1 MLEHLNAYQRS
12 AVEHSEGPLLILAGA
27 GTGKTRVLTYRLARL
42 IEKKLVEPKQILAVT
57 FARKAALEMAS
68 RLENLLS
75 QPSMIG
81 EIPIGTFHSLSGSLL
96 RESTNA
102 TVKLELLTEAKQLNL
117 IKEILQK
124 LSLSGPDWQP
134 LEVSRKMSLAKGKL
148 LSPDDLAGDN
158 ESQLAT
164 VYRIYQHTL
173 EKDNFLDFDDL
184 ITRLILRWE
193 GEPKL
198 LYRHQSLFRMVLV
211 DEFQDVNEAQYRW
224 LQLLAGPHRNLC
236 VVGDT
241 DQSIYSFR
249 GSHIAIF
256 QRFQED
262 FPEARVIKLEQ
273 NYRSSQ
279 RILHAAVNVISHNSN
294 PLTCKLWSE
303 GDQGSPL
310 RLGRLGDDKQE
321 ARFIVDEIER
331 LVGGS
336 SHYQIYQSK
345 DLASIEE
352 SQYGFSD
359 FAVLYRTH
367 AQSRSL
373 VEAFSSAG
381 IPFQLVGEKA
391 PFSTPAADGLLA
403 YLCYAMDTSSTKNL
417 QVIFNLP
424 PRGLGDKAWQWLDGE
439 IDKGISSWEALRLAS
454 RNRGFPVRYQAA
466 TDLLRRAI
474 ISLQNLMVE
483 LPLMELLARAWE
495 ETGLRQYFAEGVS
508 AQESFRWLHLLA
520 GLHGDK
526 PAVETLPAFL
536 DDLSQWRAGDFF
548 DPRADAVAMMTLHA
562 AKGLE
567 FPVVFI
573 CGLDQDLL
581 PLAHKNQGQEALQE
595 ERRLFYVAMTRAR
608 HLLVLSTVDRR
619 SFYGEY
625 RTCNP
630 STFIREIPDHSLEE
644 VSPPARKKKKI
655 PKEKQLTLF

>member
-1 MLEHLNAYQRS
+1 MLEHLNEPQRL

-27 GTGKTRVLTYRLARL
+27 GTGKTRVLTYRLAHL
-42 IEKKLVEPKQILAVT
+42 IEKKLVKPHQILAVT
-57 FARKAALEMAS
+57 FARKAALEMAT
-68 RLENLLS
+68 RLEKLLS
-75 QPSMIG
+75 QPSRIR

-96 RESTNA
+96 RESTKA
-102 TVKLELLTEAKQLNL
+102 TIELELLSEARQQDL

-124 LSLSGPDWQP
+124 LSLSGPNWQP
-134 LEVSRKMSLAKGKL
+134 QEVSRKISLAKGRL
-148 LSPDDLAGDN
+148 LSPDDLARDN
-158 ESQLAT
+158 ESQLAS

-184 ITRLILRWE
+184 ISRLVLRWQ

-198 LYRHQSLFRMVLV
+198 LSRHQSLFRMILV

-224 LQLLAGPHRNLC
+224 LQLLAEPHRNLC

-262 FPEARVIKLEQ
+262 FPEAQVIKLEQ

-279 RILHAAVNVISHNSN
+279 RILEAAVKVISHNGN
-294 PLTCKLWSE
+294 PLSCKLWSE
-303 GDQGSPL
+303 GDPGSPL
-310 RLGRLGDDKQE
+310 QYSRLGDDKQE

-345 DLASIEE
+345 DLASPAE

-367 AQSRSL
+367 AQSRPL
-373 VEAFSSAG
+373 VEAFTSAG
-381 IPFQLVGEKA
+381 IPFQLLGEKA
-391 PFSTPAADGLLA
+391 PFATPAADGLLS

-439 IDKGISSWEALRLAS
+439 IDRGISSWEALRLAS

-474 ISLQNLMVE
+474 VSLQKLMVE
-483 LPLMELLARAWE
+483 LPLAELLARAWE
-495 ETGLRQYFAEGVS
+495 ETGLRQYFAEGAS
-508 AQESFRWLHLLA
+508 AQESFRWLYLLA

-526 PAVETLPAFL
+526 PAVESLPAFL

-608 HLLVLSTVDRR
+608 HRLILSTVNRR
-619 SFYGEY
+619 SFYGQY
-625 RTCNP
+625 RTCKP

-644 VSPPARKKKKI
+644 VSPPARKKKK
-655 PKEKQLTLF
+655 PSKEKQLTLF

>member
-1 MLEHLNAYQRS
+1 MLEQLNEAQRL
-12 AVEHSEGPLLILAGA
+12 AVEHSKGPLLIIAGA
-27 GTGKTRVLTYRLARL
+27 GTGKTGVLIRRLAHL
-42 IEKKLVEPKQILAVT
+42 IEKKLVKPNQIMAVT
-57 FARKAALEMAS
+57 FSRKAALEMAT
-68 RLENLLS
+68 RLKNLLP
-75 QPSMIG
+75 QPFKI
-81 EIPIGTFHSLSGSLL
+81 EEVPIGTFHSLSGSLL
-96 RESTNA
+96 RESTKA
-102 TVKLELLTEAKQLNL
+102 TVKLELLSEAKQLDL
-117 IKEILQK
+117 IKEILRK

-134 LEVSRKMSLAKGKL
+134 LDISRKISLAKGRL
-148 LSPDDLAGDN
+148 LSPDDLGRDN

-184 ITRLILRWE
+184 ISRLVLRWE
-193 GEPKL
+193 REPNL
-198 LYRHQSLFRMVLV
+198 LARHQNLFKMLLV

-224 LQLLAGPHRNLC
+224 LQLLAAPHRNLC

-241 DQSIYSFR
+241 DQAIYSFR
-249 GSHIAIF
+249 GSHITIF

-262 FPEARVIKLEQ
+262 FSDTQVIKLER

-279 RILHAAVNVISHNSN
+279 RILQAAVEVISHNAN
-294 PLTCKLWSE
+294 PFTCKLWSE
-303 GDQGSPL
+303 GDPGSSL
-310 RLGRLGDDKQE
+310 RLGRLGDDKEE

-345 DLASIEE
+345 DLEPPEE
-352 SQYGFSD
+352 GQYSFSD
-359 FAVLYRTH
+359 FAILYRTH
-367 AQSRSL
+367 AQSRPL
-373 VEAFSSAG
+373 VEAFSSGG

-391 PFSTPAADGLLA
+391 PFATQAADALLA
-403 YLCYAMDTSSTKNL
+403 YLSYAVDTSSSKSL

-424 PRGLGDKAWQWLDGE
+424 PRGLGDKAWQRLEGE
-439 IDKGISSWEALRLAS
+439 IDKGISSWEALRLTS
-454 RNRGFPVRYQAA
+454 RNRDFPVRYQAA
-466 TDLLRRAI
+466 TDLLRRTI

-483 LPLMELLARAWE
+483 LPLAELLARAWE
-495 ETGLRQYFAEGVS
+495 ETGLGQYFAEVAS
-508 AQESFRWLHLLA
+508 AQEGFSWLHLLA

-526 PAVETLPAFL
+526 PAVETLPAFV

-581 PLAHKNQGQEALQE
+581 PLVHKNQDHEALQE

-608 HLLVLSTVDRR
+608 HRLILSTVDRR
-619 SFYGEY
+619 FFYGEY
-625 RTCNP
+625 RTCKP
-630 STFIREIPDHSLEE
+630 SPFIKEIPAHILEE
-644 VSPPARKKKKI
+644 ISPPVRKKKP

>member
-1 MLEHLNAYQRS
+1 
-12 AVEHSEGPLLILAGA
+12 
-27 GTGKTRVLTYRLARL
+27 
-42 IEKKLVEPKQILAVT
+42 LAVT

-198 LYRHQSLFRMVLV
+198 LSRHQSLFRMVLV

-625 RTCNP
+625 RTCKP

>member
-1 MLEHLNAYQRS
+1 MLEDLNEPQRA
-12 AVEHSEGPLLILAGA
+12 AVEHSSGPLLILAGA
-27 GTGKTRVLTYRLARL
+27 GTGKTRVLTYRLAYFLEKNL
-42 IEKKLVEPKQILAVT
+42 IKPNQVMAVT
-57 FARKAALEMAS
+57 FTRKAALEMAN
-68 RLENLLS
+68 RLEKLLS
-75 QPSMIG
+75 QPSKIG

-96 RESTNA
+96 RESTDA
-102 TVKLELLTEAKQLNL
+102 TVQLELLSEPNQLDL
-117 IKEILQK
+117 IKEILRE

-134 LEVSRKMSLAKGKL
+134 LEVSRKISSAKGKL
-148 LSPDDLAGDN
+148 LFPDDLASDN
-158 ESQLAT
+158 DSQIAT

-173 EKDNFLDFDDL
+173 EKDHLLDFDDL
-184 ITRLILRWE
+184 ISRMVFRWE
-193 GEPKL
+193 AEPNL
-198 LYRHQSLFRMVLV
+198 LSRHQNQFRMILV

-224 LQLLAGPHRNLC
+224 LQLLAAKHRNLSI
-236 VVGDT
+236 VGDT

-249 GSHIAIF
+249 GSHITIF

-279 RILHAAVNVISHNSN
+279 TVLEAAVGVISHNDN
-294 PLTCKLWSE
+294 PLTCDLWSE
-303 GDQGSPL
+303 AVLGPPL

-321 ARFIVDEIER
+321 ARFVVGEIER

-345 DLASIEE
+345 DIDTPEE
-352 SQYGFSD
+352 IQYSFSD

-367 AQSRSL
+367 AQSRPL

-381 IPFQLVGEKA
+381 IPYQLVGEKA
-391 PFSTPAADGLLA
+391 PFATPAADALLS
-403 YLCYAMDTSSTKNL
+403 YLCYSMDTSSMKNL
-417 QVIFNLP
+417 RVIFNLP
-424 PRGLGDKAWQWLDGE
+424 PKGLGDKAWQWLDGE
-439 IDKGISSWEALRLAS
+439 IAKGISPWEGLRLAS
-454 RNRGFPVRYQAA
+454 RNLDFPVRYQAA
-466 TDLLRRAI
+466 IDLLRRAI
-474 ISLQNLMVE
+474 ISLQNLILE
-483 LPLMELLARAWE
+483 LSLPEALERTWE
-495 ETGLRQYFAEGVS
+495 ETGLRQHFAEIGS

-526 PAVETLPAFL
+526 PAIETLPAFL

-581 PLAHKNQGQEALQE
+581 PLAHKKQGQKDLEE

-608 HLLVLSTVDRR
+608 HRLVLSTANRR
-619 SFYGEY
+619 SLYGEY
-625 RTCNP
+625 RTCKP
-630 STFIREIPDHSLEE
+630 SDFIKEIPAHTIEE
-644 VSPPARKKKKI
+644 VSPPARKKKKP